1 MKKKARGVVLLEAFL
16 ALMLSAMAAYGLAA
30 VNSVQFSQLAALH
43 DANQAKYYAELEAQY
58 LKQLGYEAVVD
69 DNRDDDEPS
78 RTPRYPAGKSSSDD
92 KASNARNMT
101 KFLGDKLGSEW
112 KSTVTLGEAIDNI
125 GGNSDNK
132 IQNIVVSVY
141 KTSDGANA
149 SSRASIT
156 LPLSSQSSGAGGEAI
171 GTIVPRYN
179 ANFVSDSEKKK
190 YLFCDGSTYNTS
202 AYPKLYKVLGTNKL
216 PNLKDRVLWG
226 GDTGGTYREA
236 GLPNIKGN
244 AGEIIHT
251 ELLSGSFYEVSSPGY
266 RTYPDGYFRSGVFNF
281 DASLCSPIYGRSD
294 TVQPPAM
301 TVRFY
306 IRAK

>member
-226 GDTGGTYREA
+226 GTLAGRIGRRGCLILRETQVK
-236 GLPNIKGN
+236 LY
-244 AGEIIHT
+244 T
-251 ELLSGSFYEVSSPGY
+251 Q
-266 RTYPDGYFRSGVFNF
+266 NF
-281 DASLCSPIYGRSD
+281 LAAHFMKSVLQDIEPIRMVTLDLVCSILMHHYA
-294 TVQPPAM
+294 VQSM
-301 TVRFY
+301 DVLIQFSHRQ
-306 IRAK
+306 